1 MCVYKRQILHK
12 NILLICRKPDNE
24 FVSESQAEEVT
35 ISKSDKR
42 SRAEENLSQNVDA
55 TLSVSAKR
63 PKIISSKCVEIIQNR
78 NGIEL
83 IEVNNSILNKS
94 QIKENSCED
103 IISKLNENDRTKE
116 EFQEAKD
123 TDVDCSKIS
132 FIERQTCKPLNI
144 IAASKCTGRFPSVM
158 LNVIKPI
165 ETDNSIIDVD
175 KSREDE
181 NLCEEKEI
189 ETILQEQYEVHHNE
203 KENQHNI
210 DKIIN
215 TITENKVEG
224 ELITHVNIEEKQF
237 KENIE
242 SCTNN
247 TCTDKRIEMSPQ
259 KYSITE
265 EEIYMEIDEENPENQ
280 EESNI
285 SIRNSPNRLKDEP
298 DWHS

>member
-1 MCVYKRQILHK
+1 M
-12 NILLICRKPDNE
+12 LICRKPDNE
-24 FVSESQAEEVT
+24 FVSESQAEVA

-42 SRAEENLSQNVDA
+42 SRTEENLFQNVDA
-55 TLSVSAKR
+55 TLSISTKR

-83 IEVNNSILNKS
+83 VEVNNSILNVNKS
-94 QIKENSCED
+94 QMKENSCED
-103 IISKLNENDRTKE
+103 IISKLNENDKTEE
-116 EFQEAKD
+116 EFQEVND
-123 TDVDCSKIS
+123 TDDTDHSKIS
-132 FIERQTCKPLNI
+132 FIERQSCKPLNI
-144 IAASKCTGRFPSVM
+144 ITASKCTGRFPSV
-158 LNVIKPI
+158 NVIKPI
-165 ETDNSIIDVD
+165 ETDNSMIDVD

-181 NLCEEKEI
+181 NLCEEE
-189 ETILQEQYEVHHNE
+189 ETGNILEEQYEVHYSK

-215 TITENKVEG
+215 SITENKVKC
-224 ELITHVNIEEKQF
+224 ELITHVNIEEKQL
-237 KENIE
+237 KENIV
-242 SCTNN
+242 SCTNE
-247 TCTDKRIEMSPQ
+247 TCTDKKIEEMSPL

-285 SIRNSPNRLKDEP
+285 STRNSPNRLKDEP